1 MYSVFPSGILV
12 FTITSICVN
21 FFMEIGETQQS
32 YFPGLSR
39 GLVAVILYYD
49 GKASLVAAL
58 RMLIQARKGRT
69 WALPGLGEDIVAT
82 ATRFT
87 DQIMNENL
95 VSRILG
101 NLFTVYIK
109 IILYCV
115 WTCQN

>member
-1 MYSVFPSGILV
+1 
-12 FTITSICVN
+12 
-21 FFMEIGETQQS
+21 METGETQQS

-58 RMLIQARKGRT
+58 RMLIQARQGRT

-87 DQIMNENL
+87 DQIMRENL
-95 VSRILG
+95 GSRILG
-101 NLFTVYIK
+101 NHFYIMYNM
-109 IILYCV
+109 ILYLLKLIFHCV
-115 WTCQN
+115 IL